1 MKKSLLIVGCI
12 GLALASCGNPG
23 SSDKE
28 ETTATSTTTTT
39 ETTTA
44 PTETPAAGASGET
57 LPGEKLVATADCSGC
72 HNKEQKIIGPAYVDI
87 AAKYPSNDENI
98 SHLADVVIAGSK
110 GTWGDLPM
118 TPHPNL
124 SKDDAKTMV
133 TWILSLKK

>member
-1 MKKSLLIVGCI
+1 MKHTTLLILGCL
-12 GLALASCGNPG
+12 GLTLASCGG
-23 SSDKE
+23 SSQQTE
-28 ETTATSTTTTT
+28 ETIKTKSTTTTT
-39 ETTTA
+39 ESSTPATAETA
-44 PTETPAAGASGET
+44 PAAT
-57 LPGEKLVATADCSGC
+57 LPGEKLISMADCVGC
-72 HNKEQKIIGPAYVDI
+72 HNKDQKIIGPAYVDI

-124 SKDDAKTMV
+124 SKDDAKLMV

>member
-1 MKKSLLIVGCI
+1 MKHTTLLILGCL
-12 GLALASCGNPG
+12 GLTLASCGG
-23 SSDKE
+23 GEKTE
-28 ETTATSTTTTT
+28 ETIKTKSTTTTT
-39 ETTTA
+39 ESSTT
-44 PTETPAAGASGET
+44 TPAAEPSGEK
-57 LPGEKLVATADCSGC
+57 LPGEKMIAMQDCVGC
-72 HNKEQKIIGPAYVDI
+72 HNKDQKVIGPAYVDI

-124 SKDDAKTMV
+124 SKDDAKLMV